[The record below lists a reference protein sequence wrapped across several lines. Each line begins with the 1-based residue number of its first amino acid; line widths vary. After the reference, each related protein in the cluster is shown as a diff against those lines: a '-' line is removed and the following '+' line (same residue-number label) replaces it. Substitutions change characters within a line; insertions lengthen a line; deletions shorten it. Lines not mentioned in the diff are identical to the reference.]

1 MYGALNKMGMTGE
14 GDSYKV
20 VKGEVWSLNASKD
33 SREVDGKGVLI
44 SGLSLA
50 SHFTREAG

>member
-1 MYGALNKMGMTGE
+1 MYGALNKMGTTGE

-33 SREVDGKGVLI
+33 SREVDGKGELI
-44 SGLSLA
+44 SGLSLS